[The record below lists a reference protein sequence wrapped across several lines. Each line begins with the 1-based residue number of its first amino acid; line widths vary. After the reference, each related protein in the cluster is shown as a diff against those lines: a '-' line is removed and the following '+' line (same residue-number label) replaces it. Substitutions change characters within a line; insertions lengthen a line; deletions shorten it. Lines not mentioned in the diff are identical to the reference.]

1 MNSGLRGCGTSECRH
16 VLCQDSGSAHV
27 LLFITLQQ
35 GGYTCWAGAVY
46 ITSIPGILS
55 CERHI
60 AKHLRCRSRL
70 PPPPPP
76 PPPALPPPLR
86 DSGHRSQCTHAFRSN
101 LTIAL
106 QDNHL
111 EMIASSSETL
121 RAGNICTKRRS
132 RVCTNTHALT
142 HRFSICHISTC
153 LSRNS
158 SQATAYCRFSPLL
171 IAELLP
177 GLPHACV

>member
-1 MNSGLRGCGTSECRH
+1 MCS
-16 VLCQDSGSAHV
+16 VSGSAHV

-35 GGYTCWAGAVY
+35 GGTRAGLVQCIY
-46 ITSIPGILS
+46 FNSWDTV
-55 CERHI
+55 
-60 AKHLRCRSRL
+60 LRTTHRKAPTVSFA
-70 PPPPPP
+70 PPPPP